1 MCIEQL
7 KNLLNK
13 NKLMP
18 PQPLI
23 DISHTEVLTK
33 LRSELG
39 TDCKIYLSDHN
50 YQTTNLSELTRFLT
64 YDNTDKYVY
73 KSEYLDCDDFSY
85 RLHGQLS
92 IPGWSGLVFG
102 ILWIYTGTG
111 GHAVNIFMDTETTI
125 WIVEPQS
132 DKIFRIPLDWTPWV
146 AMI

>member
-13 NKLMP
+13 NKLLP
-18 PQPLI
+18 PRPLI

-39 TDCKIYLSDHN
+39 QDCKIYLSDHN
-50 YQTTNLSELTRFLT
+50 YQTTILSELTRFLA
-64 YDNTDKYVY
+64 YDNTDKYTY
-73 KSEYLDCDDFSY
+73 KNEYLDCDDFSY

-92 IPGWSGLVFG
+92 IPGWSSLVFG
-102 ILWIYTGTG
+102 ILWALTETG
-111 GHAVNIFMDTETTI
+111 GHAVNIFMDTDTTI

-132 DKIFRIPLDWTPWV
+132 DKIFRIPLSWTPWV